1 MMRFFTFI
9 LLAALAAAQNG
20 CRSTNFQYCQ
30 STLATNVGIDAT
42 KSSKMFTDYT
52 VMYNWFLYKWG
63 LTPGNTT
70 NILNVCNSLEGF
82 NGCMANDRGCT
93 TVKALANST
102 DLNNAFFIDGTLNM
116 YAFNCGPGINTLL
129 HEGLSCSQMII
140 DGYQN
145 YLQQCVETYRL
156 SIVHDFNYGCTY
168 VKNLMNCW
176 SAPFGG
182 SSGEVASPDCRRAG
196 AADLW
201 WACEANRVFTLLQFP
216 NCGYSCDVQQQSLL
230 IQEHLAT
237 HHKVENGVHFYKIPD
252 YMDLVDGKVQK
263 VEGKWMSN

>member
-1 MMRFFTFI
+1 PLHFP
-9 LLAALAAAQNG
+9 AALAAAQNV

-70 NILNVCNSLEGF
+70 NILNVCN
-82 NGCMANDRGCT
+82 R
-93 TVKALANST
+93 LA
-102 DLNNAFFIDGTLNM
+102 
-116 YAFNCGPGINTLL
+116 LL

-176 SAPFGG
+176 SAPFG
-182 SSGEVASPDCRRAG
+182 VASPDCRRAG

-216 NCGYSCDVQQQSLL
+216 NCGYSCDGKFRLGKFPSNAADLEEVNSFQ
-230 IQEHLAT
+230 
-237 HHKVENGVHFYKIPD
+237 VVNGVHFYKIPD